1 MCLNSGFFNSKDG
14 AIDRGPLIVEK
25 FPEKGFNSKDGA
37 IDSGVLLRQWQRM
50 RSFNSKDGAIDRF
63 YHFPYSAI
71 AILVSIPKMVR
82 LIVCFA
88 DRELKTGS

>member
-37 IDSGVLLRQWQRM
+37 IDRENAGKAASM
-50 RSFNSKDGAIDRF
+50 AYASFNSKDGAID
-63 YHFPYSAI
+63 S
-71 AILVSIPKMVR
+71 
-82 LIVCFA
+82 
-88 DRELKTGS
+88 KTHLACQN